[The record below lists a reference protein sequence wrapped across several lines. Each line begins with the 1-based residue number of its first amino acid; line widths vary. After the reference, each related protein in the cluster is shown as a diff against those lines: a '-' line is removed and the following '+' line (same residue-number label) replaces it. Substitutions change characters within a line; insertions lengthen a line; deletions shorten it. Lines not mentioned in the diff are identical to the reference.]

1 MKEILNI
8 TFRLTVSCLLAAV
21 VMGSTFI
28 ITNKAKKH
36 NEHVREQNVMYSLL
50 GYSEATPPPE
60 SVAMHEI
67 YRYVVAEAGQQFIG
81 YLVPGAHGGAAP
93 FIFVALDLDGK
104 LAWQKPVETEE
115 DKVLEAE
122 SRNAAI
128 VAAIGPGK
136 DITFAEQATIVT
148 DDGTRIAYLMSGKFP
163 GFKTFIHAMLA
174 LDPKYSML
182 GFEVL
187 EHEEDPGLGAEIE
200 QDYFK
205 NQFDGKTFDILK
217 SLKVIKEPLPA
228 EYQKALEGKVA
239 EADIEKMMEQYRE
252 QDIYALTG
260 ATISTKAVT
269 VGLQGIAKKFAY
281 RLDTLDSVLKEQQ
294 IAVSF
299 SN

>member
-1 MKEILNI
+1 MNQILNI

-36 NEHVREQNVMYSLL
+36 NEHVREENVMYSLL
-50 GYSEATPPPE
+50 GYTDETPAPE
-60 SVAMHEI
+60 SLDMHEI
-67 YRYVVAEAGQQFIG
+67 YRYVVAEAGSQYIG
-81 YLVPGAHGGAAP
+81 YLVPAAEKADTP
-93 FIFVALDLDGK
+93 FIFVVLDLDGK
-104 LAWQKPVETEE
+104 LAYQKPVDASEETVREPE
-115 DKVLEAE
+115 G
-122 SRNAAI
+122 RNQAI
-128 VAAIGPGK
+128 MQAIGPGK
-136 DITFAEQATIVT
+136 EIIFAEQSIVVT
-148 DDGTRIAYLMSGKFP
+148 DDGNRVALLMSGKFP
-163 GFKTFIHAMLA
+163 GFKTFIHVMMA
-174 LDPKYSML
+174 LDPEYAML

-205 NQFDGKTFDILK
+205 NQFDGKTFEILK
-217 SLKVIKEPLPA
+217 SLKVVKEPLPA
-228 EYQKALEGKVA
+228 EYQKALEGKLA
-239 EADIEKMMEQYRE
+239 EAEIEKLMEQYRE

-269 VGLQGIAKKFAY
+269 DGLKGIAKKFAY

-299 SN
+299 